1 MTINCAC
8 GGLTVPW
15 IDWPDVPLVNA
26 LTKPGEPP
34 APRHPL
40 TIDRCTVCGSARV
53 RDPLPPEALFPPDYP
68 YQSGASRPFVEHV
81 RTFATRLQ
89 WEVSRFFG
97 APKYVLDVGG
107 NDGTLARAV
116 NQHHSDTVRSFYAVT
131 IDPARPEA
139 TIQGFFPDATRS
151 SWRSEALHAITA
163 FNVFAHVPD
172 PQAFAEEAY
181 RLLKPNGWFVV
192 EVTEIAAIL
201 SGARLDTLYHEH
213 MWYWSRTG
221 LTRLLES
228 VGFVIREVETFPVQ
242 GGAIRVWAQKADG
255 PQWVTNESY
264 LLDAAPWQRAL
275 DTWDNRIS
283 VLTSL
288 VQGGGKWAGYGAAA
302 KGVMFTHAAQLPL
315 VYVVDETPDKQGKCT
330 PHGIP
335 IVPPEHLA
343 VDPPD
348 GVVILAWNYA
358 REIREK
364 LRAFKGRVYVA

>member
-1 MTINCAC
+1 
-8 GGLTVPW
+8 
-15 IDWPDVPLVNA
+15 
-26 LTKPGEPP
+26 
-34 APRHPL
+34 L

-68 YQSGASRPFVEHV
+68 YRSGASTPFVEHAK
-81 RTFATRLQ
+81 TFAEKL
-89 WEVSRFFG
+89 SKRF
-97 APKYVLDVGG
+97 PSDERHVLDIGS
-107 NDGTLARAV
+107 NDGTLV
-116 NQHHSDTVRSFYAVT
+116 TVLRDYAYTVG
-131 IDPARPEA
+131 IDPGRPEA
-139 TIQGFFPDATRS
+139 DLHWFFPDTSRRPDFWDGKWA
-151 SWRSEALHAITA
+151 AITA

-172 PQAFAEEAY
+172 PRAFAEEAY
-181 RLLKPNGWFVV
+181 RLLQPNGWFVV

-228 VGFVIREVETFPVQ
+228 VGFVIREIETFPVQ

-255 PQWVTNESY
+255 PPWVTNESY
-264 LLDAAPWQRAL
+264 LLDDAPWQRAI
-275 DTWDNRIS
+275 DVWDNRVS
-283 VLTSL
+283 VLNSL
-288 VQGGGKWAGYGAAA
+288 TAAGTWAGYSAAA

-315 VYVVDETPDKQGKCT
+315 VYVVDETPDKQGKLT

>member
-1 MTINCAC
+1 VTINCAC

-68 YQSGASRPFVEHV
+68 YQSGASKPFTEHV
-81 RTFATRLQ
+81 KAFVQTLQTRGRRTGTPACRLTG
-89 WEVSRFFG
+89 S
-97 APKYVLDVGG
+97 VLDIGS
-107 NDGTLARAV
+107 NDGTLVDALCA
-116 NQHHSDTVRSFYAVT
+116 TGKAWG
-131 IDPARPEA
+131 IDPARAEA
-139 TIQGFFPDATRS
+139 DIQGFFPAVTQDWADDA
-151 SWRSEALHAITA
+151 WGAITA

-172 PQAFAEEAY
+172 PRAFAVEAY
-181 RLLKPNGWFVV
+181 RLLRPNGWFVV

-228 VGFVIREVETFPVQ
+228 VGFVIREIETFPVQ

-255 PQWVTNESY
+255 PPWVTNESY
-264 LLDAAPWQRAL
+264 LLDDAPWQRAV
-275 DTWDNRIS
+275 DVWDNRVS
-283 VLTSL
+283 VLKSL
-288 VQGGGKWAGYGAAA
+288 TATGTWAGYSAAA
-302 KGVMFTHAAQLPL
+302 KGVVFTHAAQLPL
-315 VYVVDETPDKQGKCT
+315 VYVVDETPDKQGKLT

-348 GVVILAWNYA
+348 GVIILAWNYA